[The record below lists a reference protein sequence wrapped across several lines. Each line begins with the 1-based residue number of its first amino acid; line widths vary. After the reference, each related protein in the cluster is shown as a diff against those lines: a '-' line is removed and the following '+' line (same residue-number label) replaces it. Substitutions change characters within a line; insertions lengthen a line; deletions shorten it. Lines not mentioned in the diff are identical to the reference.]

1 MGRWIMAAPVSS
13 IVALTPTSNLRDSV
27 ESSLSAAIVSGE
39 LSPGT
44 LVSAPTLAAQF
55 QVSATP
61 VREAMLNLAKR
72 GFVQP
77 VRNKGFRVTSVSKKD
92 LEELVQVR
100 RWLEAP
106 AMRIVASKLTG
117 QPAED
122 FRLIA
127 DQITASAATSDFR
140 EYLAADA
147 QFHLRLLELT
157 GNGRLVELVSELRK
171 QTRLV
176 GLVTLSNSVE
186 LASSAREHH
195 ELLDLL
201 VAGRGADAEKLA
213 YKHIGHVIGWWA
225 GLPEERPATT

>member
-1 MGRWIMAAPVSS
+1 
-13 IVALTPTSNLRDSV
+13 V

-106 AMRIVASKLTG
+106 AMRIVATKLTG
-117 QPAED
+117 QSADE
-122 FRLIA
+122 FRLLA
-127 DQITASAATSDFR
+127 DQITGAAARSDFHD
-140 EYLAADA
+140 YLTADA
-147 QFHLRLLELT
+147 HFHLDLLKLT
-157 GNGRLVELVSELRK
+157 GNDRLVELVSELRK

-176 GLVTLSNSVE
+176 GLATLSNTVE
-186 LASSAREHH
+186 LENSAHEHH

-225 GLPEERPATT
+225 GLPEGRPTTT